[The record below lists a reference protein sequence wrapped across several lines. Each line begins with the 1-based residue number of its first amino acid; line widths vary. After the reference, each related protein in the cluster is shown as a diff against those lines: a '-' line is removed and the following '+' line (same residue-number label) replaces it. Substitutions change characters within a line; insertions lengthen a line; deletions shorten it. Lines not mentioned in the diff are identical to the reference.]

1 VREERGSLHIP
12 SIGQLGDLTAS
23 VFRLTQDVIVLQEQT
38 TPAPVPLPNDQTS
51 ERGFQ
56 LQQARHHHPWELLY
70 GYRRKRVTETF
81 DLLTAGPRSLGIGA
95 ADVSLVRDT
104 RENPLNARRGE
115 FLSLNLD
122 YGPRAFGSDVSF
134 SKAYLQAFFTRPL
147 SPSLTWAQGYR
158 IGAARG
164 LAQDLFVATERFR
177 PVSTERFRAGGANSI
192 RGFATDSLGPRATL
206 SDGRVIAAGGEA
218 VLILNQEL
226 RFHHGTGM
234 GAAVF
239 YDGGNVF
246 EKASDLGLRLRHAVG
261 FGLRYDSI
269 VGLLRVDLAFPL
281 QRRAG
286 ERSYQVFFG
295 LGQAF

>member
-1 VREERGSLHIP
+1 M
-12 SIGQLGDLTAS
+12 
-23 VFRLTQDVIVLQEQT
+23 
-38 TPAPVPLPNDQTS
+38 
-51 ERGFQ
+51 
-56 LQQARHHHPWELLY
+56 
-70 GYRRKRVTETF
+70 
-81 DLLTAGPRSLGIGA
+81 
-95 ADVSLVRDT
+95 
-104 RENPLNARRGE
+104 
-115 FLSLNLD
+115 
-122 YGPRAFGSDVSF
+122 
-134 SKAYLQAFFTRPL
+134 
-147 SPSLTWAQGYR
+147 
-158 IGAARG
+158 
-164 LAQDLFVATERFR
+164 
-177 PVSTERFRAGGANSI
+177 
-192 RGFATDSLGPRATL
+192 
-206 SDGRVIAAGGEA
+206 IAAGGEA